1 MALVNGT
8 DLVLYV
14 LDGVTNKAFGHSRSF
29 TLNVEASPID
39 ATSRASAGWSEF
51 IIGQRSFTLDFEG
64 LVDYADDVDPAWL
77 ETAVENE
84 TKFLVKFTTNLAGSL
99 IYNGYV
105 YISSLTI
112 DGPMEDV
119 VTYSGTLQGTEIL
132 ADTIA

>member
-64 LVDYADDVDPAWL
+64 LVDYSDNIDPAWL

-99 IYNGYV
+99 VYNGYV

>member
-39 ATSRASAGWSEF
+39 ATSRESAGWSEF

-64 LVDYADDVDPAWL
+64 LVDYSDDIDPAWL
-77 ETAVENE
+77 ETAVENQ

-99 IYNGYV
+99 VYNGYV

>member
-1 MALVNGT
+1 MDCNTLKNISEHFINNSLVGDRRT
-8 DLVLYV
+8 I
-14 LDGVTNKAFGHSRSF
+14 
-29 TLNVEASPID
+29 SP
-39 ATSRASAGWSEF
+39 
-51 IIGQRSFTLDFEG
+51 Q
-64 LVDYADDVDPAWL
+64 DYN
-77 ETAVENE
+77 AVENE

-99 IYNGYV
+99 VYNGYV